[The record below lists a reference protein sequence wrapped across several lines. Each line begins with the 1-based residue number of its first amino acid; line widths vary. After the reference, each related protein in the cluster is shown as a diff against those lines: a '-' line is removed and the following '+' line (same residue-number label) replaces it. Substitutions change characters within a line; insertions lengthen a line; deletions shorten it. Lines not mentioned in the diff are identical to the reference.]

1 MSGKLDKSL
10 DEILVNRR
18 QGARRGGGSR
28 RGAKP
33 TAAAPAAG
41 GIRKAKAT
49 KATAKGGAKAAT
61 GPIQTEGKILVSG
74 LVSFFF
80 SHFASQI
87 CMLQGLRADL
97 S

>member
-18 QGARRGGGSR
+18 QGAPRGSR

-49 KATAKGGAKAAT
+49 KAAAKGGAKAAT
-61 GPIQTEGKILVSG
+61 GPVQTEGKILVSG
-74 LVSFFF
+74 LVSSFNIPF
-80 SHFASQI
+80 
-87 CMLQGLRADL
+87 RL
-97 S
+97 SDMHVARIRR